1 MSDSTAAVRRR
12 RTFFAVGWAV
22 LLLAVVLPPLVVGPA
37 FVDSGAPIVSGL
49 VAVLGPAVLLD
60 AGTARRKGW
69 RVAGGIV
76 RARTWS
82 GPREVDLTDLATVR
96 AWEGQSRWGGPVT
109 LVSVSDRSGG
119 WVILT
124 VAPKHLHLLTDAVRH
139 HGAGYV
145 TPWAQALL
153 GLKPTRWYV
162 SGART
167 LGFMVVSIA
176 PFLAGALLAAAA
188 AQR

>member
-1 MSDSTAAVRRR
+1 MSASTAAVRRR

-22 LLLAVVLPPLVVGPA
+22 LLLAIVLPPLVVGPA

-49 VAVLGPAVLLD
+49 VAAIGPAILLD

-69 RVAGGIV
+69 RVAGGVV

-82 GPREVDLTDLATVR
+82 GAREVDLTDLATVR
-96 AWEGQSRWGGPVT
+96 AWEMPSKSSGSAT
-109 LVSVSDRSGG
+109 LVSVADRSGG

-124 VAPKHLHLLTDAVRH
+124 VADKHMHLLTDAVRS

-145 TPWAQALL
+145 SPWAQALL

-162 SGART
+162 SGARM
-167 LGFMVVSIA
+167 LGFAVVSIA
-176 PFLAGALLAAAA
+176 PLVAGALLAAAA